1 MYKEWQNY
9 TINSIFI
16 LSAKVSDLS
25 TWFIYLHGFIYMYV
39 CIYICAY
46 VCIYTHTRWG
56 ATILRYRD
64 DFKNTVIKWYAV
76 LRIENINYNLS
87 T

>member
-1 MYKEWQNY
+1 
-9 TINSIFI
+9 
-16 LSAKVSDLS
+16 
-25 TWFIYLHGFIYMYV
+25 MYV
-39 CIYICAY
+39 FMY
-46 VCIYTHTRWG
+46 VLMYVFTHTRWG